1 MDVEEQE
8 ANVLYIKLWYTL
20 RIFSAVEC
28 VFNPSICRLSSSY
41 KTADTC
47 LGDERQTG
55 CPMSFVTSFSIA
67 FNCWTILGFIF
78 IR

>member
-8 ANVLYIKLWYTL
+8 ANDLIVTKISFTF

-28 VFNPSICRLSSSY
+28 VFNPSICKLSSSY

-47 LGDERQTG
+47 LGDDRQTG
-55 CPMSFVTSFSIA
+55 CPISLVTSFSIA
-67 FNCWTILGFIF
+67 FNC
-78 IR
+78 